1 MFKIIKKIKR
11 ENLLL
16 FLIIM
21 ILGIGLG
28 LDFNFAFNNYF
39 VKNFSMIIIGKES
52 MKESILSNVFSAQV
66 SISTLGIAVI
76 SILGGMFKEC
86 VYGVSIAHYLMN
98 EKPRIF
104 KHKINITI
112 ELCLIICS
120 YISYSLNFYNL
131 TISLFFISIIIVI
144 NMSWDI
150 FTIFYGVE
158 YIKNEIEDYYMSTF
172 LKEKVDDKKIKED
185 LIRGITEE
193 IRDAIYSDR
202 IVIIREDFDLLEKI
216 LERIC
221 EYKNDNNRQKYIY
234 LYENRVSEV
243 LRILYENKNIEYI
256 LIGLNYLNSIYE
268 KCNNLNESINNK
280 IYLDIF
286 DKVSKELFEGVAR
299 LVEEK
304 REYFYLVMSLELN
317 LYNNLD
323 FEYQYGRIVCKNNS
337 YVVSFSSRIYYEI
350 KRNKKQKYSRKE
362 LYDIKKRMYEHLET
376 LIKYTRKE
384 ENTKNKI
391 EIMYRGLSI
400 YTKTLIDNMELDVFS
415 NVFLDKLKN
424 FYSNYDRLSD
434 EYYITIM
441 IYLYY
446 LIEVEYL
453 VMAEEK
459 EKLSDLLNKYNEIIS
474 NYLNYYCRINW
485 DNNTINKINNI
496 LETWEKMPKEGAKS
510 ILMDYAIDQ
519 FMLFYSLKKF
529 YLEEEFTKSIKELV
543 KGKEISIYK
552 RILSGELI
560 KKYRSFKK
568 LFYND
573 EECIEEEI
581 ELLKD
586 SILEIYKE
594 NELKKVDDVKKNPI
608 NYEEIS
614 EKIKE
619 ITFNSYEE
627 KLNIFEK
634 KDTLNYDIKSIK
646 RELII
651 CLNYDIIEEFIKG
664 DYFNKQIR
672 DIIEFK
678 LINVFISLLYN
689 NVSKVEIEE
698 NRNLVNFLNEINNLD
713 FEVDTIIGNINTY
726 RKEDIKSF
734 NELKRGKNILRNNY
748 INNALLAIDGKKIYL
763 ELKKVDVLIEDIDF
777 EIEKSM
783 VNKNKDGLYIYKIN
797 DIEILYSEEEFKKY
811 LIHNKKKIIL
821 DIDIDYSIENT
832 ILGCGLFELN

>member
-16 FLIIM
+16 FSIIM
-21 ILGIGLG
+21 ILGTGLG
-28 LDFNFAFNNYF
+28 LDFNFTFNNYF
-39 VKNFSMIIIGKES
+39 VKNLPMIIIGKES

-86 VYGVSIAHYLMN
+86 VYGVSIAHYLMD

-104 KHKINITI
+104 KHKINIVL
-112 ELCLIICS
+112 ELCLIIFS

-221 EYKNDNNRQKYIY
+221 EYKNDNNRQKYLD
-234 LYENRVSEV
+234 LYENKVSEV
-243 LRILYENKNIEYI
+243 LRKLYENKNIEYI
-256 LIGLNYLNSIYE
+256 LIGLNYLNSVYE
-268 KCNNLNESINNK
+268 KCNKLNECISNK
-280 IYLDIF
+280 IYLNIF

-304 REYFYLVMSLELN
+304 REDFYLVMSLELN

-350 KRNKKQKYSRKE
+350 KRNNKQEYSRKE

-453 VMAEEK
+453 VTAEEK
-459 EKLSDLLNKYNEIIS
+459 EKSSNLLKKYNEIIS

-543 KGKEISIYK
+543 NGKEISIYK

-560 KKYRSFKK
+560 EKYNSFKK
-568 LFYND
+568 LFYD
-573 EECIEEEI
+573 DDYIEEEI
-581 ELLKD
+581 ELLKET
-586 SILEIYKE
+586 ILKIYKE
-594 NELKKVDDVKKNPI
+594 NELKKVDDAKKNPI

-619 ITFNSYEE
+619 ITLNSYEE

-634 KDTLNYDIKSIK
+634 KDTLKYDIKSIK
-646 RELII
+646 RKLII
-651 CLNYDIIEEFIKG
+651 DIYYDILKDFIKEG
-664 DYFNKQIR
+664 CISEQIR
-672 DIIEFK
+672 DRIEFD
-678 LINVFISLLYN
+678 LICIFISLLYN

-777 EIEKSM
+777 EIEKNM

-821 DIDIDYSIENT
+821 DIDIDYSIENA
-832 ILGCGLFELN
+832 IVGCGLFELN

>member
-1 MFKIIKKIKR
+1 
-11 ENLLL
+11 
-16 FLIIM
+16 
-21 ILGIGLG
+21 
-28 LDFNFAFNNYF
+28 
-39 VKNFSMIIIGKES
+39 
-52 MKESILSNVFSAQV
+52 
-66 SISTLGIAVI
+66 
-76 SILGGMFKEC
+76 
-86 VYGVSIAHYLMN
+86 
-98 EKPRIF
+98 
-104 KHKINITI
+104 
-112 ELCLIICS
+112 
-120 YISYSLNFYNL
+120 
-131 TISLFFISIIIVI
+131 
-144 NMSWDI
+144 
-150 FTIFYGVE
+150 
-158 YIKNEIEDYYMSTF
+158 
-172 LKEKVDDKKIKED
+172 
-185 LIRGITEE
+185 
-193 IRDAIYSDR
+193 
-202 IVIIREDFDLLEKI
+202 
-216 LERIC
+216 
-221 EYKNDNNRQKYIY
+221 
-234 LYENRVSEV
+234 
-243 LRILYENKNIEYI
+243 
-256 LIGLNYLNSIYE
+256 
-268 KCNNLNESINNK
+268 
-280 IYLDIF
+280 
-286 DKVSKELFEGVAR
+286 
-299 LVEEK
+299 
-304 REYFYLVMSLELN
+304 
-317 LYNNLD
+317 
-323 FEYQYGRIVCKNNS
+323 
-337 YVVSFSSRIYYEI
+337 
-350 KRNKKQKYSRKE
+350 
-362 LYDIKKRMYEHLET
+362 MYEHLET

-453 VMAEEK
+453 VTAEEK
-459 EKLSDLLNKYNEIIS
+459 EKLSNLLKKYNEIIS

-496 LETWEKMPKEGAKS
+496 LETWEKMPKEDAKS

-543 KGKEISIYK
+543 NGKEISIYK

-560 KKYRSFKK
+560 EKYNSFKK
-568 LFYND
+568 LFYD
-573 EECIEEEI
+573 DDYIEEEI
-581 ELLKD
+581 ELLKET
-586 SILEIYKE
+586 ILKIYKE
-594 NELKKVDDVKKNPI
+594 NELKKVDDAKKNPI

-619 ITFNSYEE
+619 ITLNSYEE

-634 KDTLNYDIKSIK
+634 KDTLKYDIKSIK
-646 RELII
+646 RKLII
-651 CLNYDIIEEFIKG
+651 DIYYDILKDFIKEG
-664 DYFNKQIR
+664 CISEQIR
-672 DIIEFK
+672 DRIEFD
-678 LINVFISLLYN
+678 LICIFISLLYN

-777 EIEKSM
+777 EIEKNM

-821 DIDIDYSIENT
+821 DIDIDYSIENA
-832 ILGCGLFELN
+832 IVGCGLFELN

>member
-16 FLIIM
+16 FSIIM
-21 ILGIGLG
+21 ILGTGLG
-28 LDFNFAFNNYF
+28 LDFNFTFNNYF
-39 VKNFSMIIIGKES
+39 VKNLPMIIIGKES

-86 VYGVSIAHYLMN
+86 VYGVSIAHYLMD

-104 KHKINITI
+104 KHKINIVL
-112 ELCLIICS
+112 ELCLIIFS

-221 EYKNDNNRQKYIY
+221 EYKNDNNRQKYLD
-234 LYENRVSEV
+234 LYENKVSEV
-243 LRILYENKNIEYI
+243 LRKLYENKNIEYI
-256 LIGLNYLNSIYE
+256 LIGLNYLNSVYE
-268 KCNNLNESINNK
+268 KCNKLNECISNK
-280 IYLDIF
+280 IYLNIF

-304 REYFYLVMSLELN
+304 REDFYLVMSLELN

-350 KRNKKQKYSRKE
+350 KRNNKQEYSRKE

-384 ENTKNKI
+384 ENIKNKI

-453 VMAEEK
+453 VTAEEK
-459 EKLSDLLNKYNEIIS
+459 EKLSNLLKKYNEIIS

-543 KGKEISIYK
+543 NGKEISIYK

-560 KKYRSFKK
+560 EKYNSFKK
-568 LFYND
+568 LFYD
-573 EECIEEEI
+573 DDYIEEEI
-581 ELLKD
+581 ELLKET
-586 SILEIYKE
+586 ILKIYKE
-594 NELKKVDDVKKNPI
+594 NELKKVDDAKKNPI

-619 ITFNSYEE
+619 ITLNSYEE

-634 KDTLNYDIKSIK
+634 KDTLKYDIKSIK
-646 RELII
+646 RKLII
-651 CLNYDIIEEFIKG
+651 DIYYDILKDFIKEG
-664 DYFNKQIR
+664 CISEQIR
-672 DIIEFK
+672 DRIEFD
-678 LINVFISLLYN
+678 LICIFISLLYN

-777 EIEKSM
+777 EIEKNM

-821 DIDIDYSIENT
+821 DIDIDYSIENA
-832 ILGCGLFELN
+832 IVGCGLFELN

>member
-16 FLIIM
+16 FSIIM
-21 ILGIGLG
+21 ILGTGLG
-28 LDFNFAFNNYF
+28 LDFNFTFNNYF
-39 VKNFSMIIIGKES
+39 VKNLPMIIIGKES

-86 VYGVSIAHYLMN
+86 VYGVSIAHYLMD

-104 KHKINITI
+104 KHKINIVL
-112 ELCLIICS
+112 ELCLIIFS

-221 EYKNDNNRQKYIY
+221 EYKNDNNRQKYLD
-234 LYENRVSEV
+234 LYENKVSEV
-243 LRILYENKNIEYI
+243 LRKLYENKNIEYI
-256 LIGLNYLNSIYE
+256 LIGLNYLNSVYE
-268 KCNNLNESINNK
+268 KCNKLNECISNK
-280 IYLDIF
+280 IYLNIF

-304 REYFYLVMSLELN
+304 REDFYLVMSLELN

-350 KRNKKQKYSRKE
+350 KRNNKQEYSRKE

-453 VMAEEK
+453 VTAEEK
-459 EKLSDLLNKYNEIIS
+459 EKLSNLLKKYNEIIS

-543 KGKEISIYK
+543 NGKEISIYK

-560 KKYRSFKK
+560 EKYNSFKK
-568 LFYND
+568 LFYD
-573 EECIEEEI
+573 DDYIEEEI
-581 ELLKD
+581 ELLKET
-586 SILEIYKE
+586 ILKIYKE
-594 NELKKVDDVKKNPI
+594 NELKKVDDAKKNPI

-619 ITFNSYEE
+619 ITLNSYEE

-634 KDTLNYDIKSIK
+634 KDTLKYDIKSIK
-646 RELII
+646 RKLII
-651 CLNYDIIEEFIKG
+651 DIYYDILKDFIKEG
-664 DYFNKQIR
+664 CISEQIR
-672 DIIEFK
+672 DRIEFD
-678 LINVFISLLYN
+678 LICIFISLLYN

-777 EIEKSM
+777 EIEKNM

-821 DIDIDYSIENT
+821 DIDIDYSIENA
-832 ILGCGLFELN
+832 IVGCGLFELN

>member
-16 FLIIM
+16 FSIIM
-21 ILGIGLG
+21 ILGTGLG
-28 LDFNFAFNNYF
+28 LDFNFTFNNYF
-39 VKNFSMIIIGKES
+39 VKNLPMIIIGKES

-86 VYGVSIAHYLMN
+86 VYGVSIAHYLMD

-104 KHKINITI
+104 KHKINIVL
-112 ELCLIICS
+112 ELCLIIFS

-221 EYKNDNNRQKYIY
+221 EYKNDNNRQKYLD
-234 LYENRVSEV
+234 LYENKVSEV
-243 LRILYENKNIEYI
+243 LRKLYENKNIEYI
-256 LIGLNYLNSIYE
+256 LIGLNYLNSVYE
-268 KCNNLNESINNK
+268 KCNKLNECISNK
-280 IYLDIF
+280 IYLNIF

-304 REYFYLVMSLELN
+304 REDFYLVMSLELN

-350 KRNKKQKYSRKE
+350 KRNNKQEYSRKE

-453 VMAEEK
+453 VTAEEK
-459 EKLSDLLNKYNEIIS
+459 EKLSNLLKKYNEIIS

-496 LETWEKMPKEGAKS
+496 LETWEKMPKEDAKS

-543 KGKEISIYK
+543 NGKEISIYK

-560 KKYRSFKK
+560 EKYNSFKK
-568 LFYND
+568 LFYD
-573 EECIEEEI
+573 DDYIEEEI
-581 ELLKD
+581 ELLKET
-586 SILEIYKE
+586 ILKIYKE
-594 NELKKVDDVKKNPI
+594 NELKKVDDAKKNPI

-619 ITFNSYEE
+619 ITLNSYEE

-634 KDTLNYDIKSIK
+634 KDTLKYDIKSIK
-646 RELII
+646 RKLII
-651 CLNYDIIEEFIKG
+651 DIYYDILKDFIKEG
-664 DYFNKQIR
+664 CISEQIR
-672 DIIEFK
+672 DRIEFD
-678 LINVFISLLYN
+678 LICIFISLLYN

-777 EIEKSM
+777 EIEKNM

-821 DIDIDYSIENT
+821 DIDIDYSIENA
-832 ILGCGLFELN
+832 IVGCGLFELN

>member
-1 MFKIIKKIKR
+1 
-11 ENLLL
+11 
-16 FLIIM
+16 
-21 ILGIGLG
+21 
-28 LDFNFAFNNYF
+28 
-39 VKNFSMIIIGKES
+39 
-52 MKESILSNVFSAQV
+52 
-66 SISTLGIAVI
+66 
-76 SILGGMFKEC
+76 
-86 VYGVSIAHYLMN
+86 
-98 EKPRIF
+98 
-104 KHKINITI
+104 
-112 ELCLIICS
+112 
-120 YISYSLNFYNL
+120 
-131 TISLFFISIIIVI
+131 
-144 NMSWDI
+144 
-150 FTIFYGVE
+150 
-158 YIKNEIEDYYMSTF
+158 MSTF

-221 EYKNDNNRQKYIY
+221 EYKNDNNRQKYLD
-234 LYENRVSEV
+234 LYENKVSEV
-243 LRILYENKNIEYI
+243 LRKLYENKNIEYI
-256 LIGLNYLNSIYE
+256 LIGLNYLNSVYE
-268 KCNNLNESINNK
+268 KCNKLNECISNK
-280 IYLDIF
+280 IYLNIF

-304 REYFYLVMSLELN
+304 REDFYLVMSLELN

-350 KRNKKQKYSRKE
+350 KRNNKQEYSRKE

-453 VMAEEK
+453 VTAEEK
-459 EKLSDLLNKYNEIIS
+459 EKLSNLLKKYNEIIS

-543 KGKEISIYK
+543 NGKEISIYK

-560 KKYRSFKK
+560 EKYNSFKK
-568 LFYND
+568 LFYD
-573 EECIEEEI
+573 DDYIEEEI
-581 ELLKD
+581 ELLKET
-586 SILEIYKE
+586 ILKIYKE
-594 NELKKVDDVKKNPI
+594 NELKKVDDAKKNPI

-619 ITFNSYEE
+619 ITLNSYEE

-634 KDTLNYDIKSIK
+634 KDTLKYDIKSIK
-646 RELII
+646 RKLII
-651 CLNYDIIEEFIKG
+651 DIYYDILKDFIKEG
-664 DYFNKQIR
+664 CISEQIR
-672 DIIEFK
+672 DRIEFD
-678 LINVFISLLYN
+678 LICIFISLLYN

-777 EIEKSM
+777 EIEKNM

-821 DIDIDYSIENT
+821 DIDIDYSIENA
-832 ILGCGLFELN
+832 IVGCGLFELN